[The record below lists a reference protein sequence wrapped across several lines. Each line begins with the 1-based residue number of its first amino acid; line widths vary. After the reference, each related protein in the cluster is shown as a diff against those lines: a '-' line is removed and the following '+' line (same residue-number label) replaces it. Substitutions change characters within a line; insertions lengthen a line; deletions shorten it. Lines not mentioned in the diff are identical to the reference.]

1 MRIRSRASH
10 AKPLSQSLGGN
21 LQETLEIIP
30 WHAEID
36 IIIPRD
42 KAAMTPSTKH
52 RTRIQKVSNP
62 ILATHAIDCL
72 KNP

>member
-10 AKPLSQSLGGN
+10 VKPLSQSLGGN
-21 LQETLEIIP
+21 LQETLEIIT

-42 KAAMTPSTKH
+42 KAAMTPGPEH
-52 RTRIQKVSNP
+52 RAGVDEVHNP